1 MACSTP
7 SASKRRWQ
15 VVQLDEGISL
25 KPTLKLQGLNLVS
38 RLDRRVFVVM
48 LAMVG
53 FLSAL
58 SSLPGADVG
67 LFQQLNQELG
77 ALCQAPPAKAVKVC
91 EFPCTPGE
99 PLNLGHG

>member
-1 MACSTP
+1 M
-7 SASKRRWQ
+7 R
-15 VVQLDEGISL
+15 GISL

-38 RLDRRVFVVM
+38 RLDRRVM

-91 EFPCTPGE
+91 A
-99 PLNLGHG
+99 LHARLVNR

>member
-1 MACSTP
+1 M
-7 SASKRRWQ
+7 R
-15 VVQLDEGISL
+15 GISL
-25 KPTLKLQGLNLVS
+25 RSLLGLQSLNLVS

-48 LAMVG
+48 VAMVG

-77 ALCQAPPAKAVKVC
+77 ALCQAPPTKAVNAVSYKHLTLPTICRV
-91 EFPCTPGE
+91 
-99 PLNLGHG
+99 

>member
-1 MACSTP
+1 M
-7 SASKRRWQ
+7 R
-15 VVQLDEGISL
+15 GISL
-25 KPTLKLQGLNLVS
+25 KPTLQLQGLNLVS
-38 RLDRRVFVVM
+38 RLDRRVMV
-48 LAMVG
+48 AMVG

-91 EFPCTPGE
+91 A
-99 PLNLGHG
+99 LHARLVNR

>member
-1 MACSTP
+1 M
-7 SASKRRWQ
+7 
-15 VVQLDEGISL
+15 
-25 KPTLKLQGLNLVS
+25 TLIDHRAIRAYWSLNLVS
-38 RLDRRVFVVM
+38 RLDWRGLRLM

-91 EFPCTPGE
+91 A
-99 PLNLGHG
+99 LHARLVNR